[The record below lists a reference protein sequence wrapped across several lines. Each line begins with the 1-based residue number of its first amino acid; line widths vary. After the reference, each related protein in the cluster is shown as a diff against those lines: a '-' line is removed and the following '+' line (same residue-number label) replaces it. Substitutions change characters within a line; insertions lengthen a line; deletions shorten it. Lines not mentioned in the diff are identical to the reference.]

1 MSEFFFA
8 ITHYLG
14 ASQFGFGDV
23 LMHTPLI
30 GWAARMNGAP
40 VAVGTIPEMEWIIE
54 RCPTAGSFEVVRS
67 AADAWSLAAG
77 RLCLLSD
84 CSIDEY
90 PYHEDGLS
98 YTQLIA
104 QRLGMDFDETH
115 EQKILYET
123 SAADQAGARALL
135 DQLALT
141 GRPLVTANLRGRTRS
156 ATPGL
161 TTAEYERLLITL
173 ARETGA
179 AVLVGDTIVRETLI
193 PIQTTLPIWAAL
205 IEMSALWIGECTGP
219 YHLAAAFGTP
229 TAMFSDSRMDNRAWH
244 AARYNDGE
252 NRVYVGLSGQSR
264 QIDLAALELAAGRRS
279 RV

>member
-1 MSEFFFA
+1 MRKLFFV

-30 GWAARMNGAP
+30 DWAARMNGAP
-40 VAVGTIPEMEWIIE
+40 VAVGTIPEMEWIVE
-54 RCPTAGSFEVVRS
+54 RCPAAGSFEVVRS
-67 AADAWSLAAG
+67 AADAARLAAG
-77 RLCLLSD
+77 RLCLISD

-104 QRLGMDFDETH
+104 QRLGIDFDETR
-115 EQKILYET
+115 EQNILYET
-123 SAADQAGARALL
+123 TAADQASAREVL
-135 DQLALT
+135 DQLGLK
-141 GRPLVTANLRGRTRS
+141 GPPIVTANLRGRTRS

-179 AVLVGDTIVRETLI
+179 AVLVGDTIVRDTLV
-193 PIQTTLPIWAAL
+193 PLQTTLAIWAAL

-229 TAMFSDSRMDNRAWH
+229 TAMFSDARMDNRAWH
-244 AARYNDGE
+244 AARYNAGE
-252 NRVYVGLSGQSR
+252 NRVYVALSGQSR
-264 QIDLAALELAAGRRS
+264 QIDLAALELASSIRS